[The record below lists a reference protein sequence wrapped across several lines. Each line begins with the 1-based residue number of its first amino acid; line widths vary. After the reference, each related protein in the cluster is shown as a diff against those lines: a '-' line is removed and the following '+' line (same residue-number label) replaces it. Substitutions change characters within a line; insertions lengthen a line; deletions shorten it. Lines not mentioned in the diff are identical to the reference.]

1 MVEIFISHILA
12 NFRILK
18 LILQCNVYTPASTC
32 NFDKE
37 FCLWNSKC
45 SFYLHII
52 LIMYYKDFNFKC
64 HFIYPFFIVNAYT

>member
-18 LILQCNVYTPASTC
+18 PISQFNVYTPAS

-37 FCLWNSKC
+37 FCLWSSKC

-52 LIMYYKDFNFKC
+52 LIMYYKDFNFEY
-64 HFIYPFFIVNAYT
+64 HFIYHFFIVNAYT